1 MKTPEEIKN
10 GLEYCGNK
18 PYCDGDCEY
27 YESDDSYGCKL
38 ANDALAYIRQIESRL
53 AQVEMERD
61 LLVSGLEQ
69 SCDTCKHR
77 ENMSFHAP
85 CNTCSHLY
93 RFNAAERGDTD
104 NWEWRGVCEE
114 NAKAKEPHQ
123 DGEIR

>member
-1 MKTPEEIKN
+1 MKIPI
-10 GLEYCGNK
+10 YCEHCGELIATFDTTEDTS
-18 PYCDGDCEY
+18 CCEY
-27 YESDDSYGCKL
+27 YESDDIYGCKL

-114 NAKAKEPHQ
+114 NTKDGNEGKA
-123 DGEIR
+123 